1 MTFLPFY
8 VFQVNV
14 DISVNRDIISSGN
27 FRPEADDNNV
37 RSLWEVD
44 TISDIWSTSP
54 PDGFLNIFVRLPS
67 N

>member
-37 RSLWEVD
+37 KLWEVD